1 MAKGQNAKNEVIN
14 KIANAFGEDWIGE
27 YNKKYYVWAND
38 GGDRV
43 QISIALTCPKVM
55 IEAADH
61 DFTPD
66 HDWSQP
72 APQAAPKAEITE
84 EERENIASL
93 MERLGL

>member
-14 KIANAFGEDWIGE
+14 KIANTFGEDWIGE

-38 GGDRV
+38 GGERV

-55 IEAADH
+55 IDAPDH

-72 APQAAPKAEITE
+72 TPQAAPKAEVTE
-84 EERENIASL
+84 EEKENIAAL